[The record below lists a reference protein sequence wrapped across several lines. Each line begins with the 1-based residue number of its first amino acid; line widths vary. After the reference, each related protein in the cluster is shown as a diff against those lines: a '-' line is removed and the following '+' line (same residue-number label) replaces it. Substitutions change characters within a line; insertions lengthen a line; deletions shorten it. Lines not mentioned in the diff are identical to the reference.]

1 MLLFDELSADEKTK
15 VARINELTEQF
26 VSADK
31 YVFVTPLWN
40 FSIPPQLKAYIDTI
54 CIAGKTFKYT
64 ANGAVGL
71 LSDKKAVHIQ
81 ARGGMYSEGPAKE
94 MEFGDRYLRTISNSS
109 GLQTSILSLWKGW
122 LKCRIKLRR
131 SKRRQFYRRG
141 KLQVP
146 LQKNPFECN
155 EGREVLS
162 GASFA
167 LDECPEQK
175 KSE

>member
-81 ARGGMYSEGPAKE
+81 ARGGMYSEGPD
-94 MEFGDRYLRTISNSS
+94 FGDRYLRTIFQFIGITDVDSVIVE
-109 GLQTSILSLWKGW
+109 GMAQMPDQAEKIKEKAILQA
-122 LKCRIKLRR
+122 
-131 SKRRQFYRRG
+131 RQ
-141 KLQVP
+141 VA
-146 LQKNPFECN
+146 
-155 EGREVLS
+155 S
-162 GASFA
+162 SFA
-167 LDECPEQK
+167 KE
-175 KSE
+175 SVRM